1 MKTFLGIPDD
11 SFIRGKIPM
20 TKQEIRILTIAKLCL
35 PEDGVIADIGAGTG
49 SISIEAALQMPK
61 GHVFSIE
68 RKQEGIDLIKA
79 NSEKFE
85 VNNITVIEAEAPN
98 GMAELPELDAAVIGG
113 SGSKLSPILDLLDR
127 KLKHGAR
134 LVLNCVTLQTISQAS
149 DWLRKAKEEYI
160 NSLTAEEK
168 LAINIAAYVKD
179 PQKFLK
185 AVEDRRKELATSDSI
200 INSNSSNVA
209 ISN

>member
-79 NSEKFE
+79 NSAKFE
-85 VNNITVIEAEAPN
+85 VNNITVIEAEAPD

-160 NSLTAEEK
+160 YEIIQVQVNRWDQIGPYDMAKALNPIFILTAAK
-168 LAINIAAYVKD
+168 K
-179 PQKFLK
+179 
-185 AVEDRRKELATSDSI
+185 
-200 INSNSSNVA
+200 
-209 ISN
+209 

>member
-160 NSLTAEEK
+160 YEIIQVQVNRWDQIGPYDMAKALNPIFILTA
-168 LAINIAAYVKD
+168 VK
-179 PQKFLK
+179 K
-185 AVEDRRKELATSDSI
+185 
-200 INSNSSNVA
+200 
-209 ISN
+209 

>member
-79 NSEKFE
+79 NSAKFE
-85 VNNITVIEAEAPN
+85 VNNITVIEAEAPD

-160 NSLTAEEK
+160 YEIIQVQVNRWDQIGPYDMAKALNPIFIFTA
-168 LAINIAAYVKD
+168 VK
-179 PQKFLK
+179 K
-185 AVEDRRKELATSDSI
+185 
-200 INSNSSNVA
+200 
-209 ISN
+209 

>member
-79 NSEKFE
+79 NSAKFE
-85 VNNITVIEAEAPN
+85 VNNITVIEAEAPD
-98 GMAELPELDAAVIGG
+98 GMADLPELDAAVIGG
-113 SGSKLSPILDLLDR
+113 SGSKLSPILDMLDR

-160 NSLTAEEK
+160 YEIIQVHVNRWDQIGPYDMAKALNPIFILTAAK
-168 LAINIAAYVKD
+168 K
-179 PQKFLK
+179 
-185 AVEDRRKELATSDSI
+185 
-200 INSNSSNVA
+200 
-209 ISN
+209 

>member
-79 NSEKFE
+79 NSAKFE

-98 GMAELPELDAAVIGG
+98 GMAELPELDAVVIGG
-113 SGSKLSPILDLLDR
+113 SGSKLSPILDMLDR

-160 NSLTAEEK
+160 YEIIQVQVNRWDQIGPYDMAKALNPIFILTA
-168 LAINIAAYVKD
+168 VK
-179 PQKFLK
+179 K
-185 AVEDRRKELATSDSI
+185 
-200 INSNSSNVA
+200 
-209 ISN
+209 

>member
-1 MKTFLGIPDD
+1 MKNFLGIPDD

-79 NSEKFE
+79 NSAKFE
-85 VNNITVIEAEAPN
+85 VNNITVIEAEAPD

-113 SGSKLSPILDLLDR
+113 SGSKLSPILDMLDR

-160 NSLTAEEK
+160 YEIIQVQVNRWDQIGPYDMAKALNPIFILTA
-168 LAINIAAYVKD
+168 VK
-179 PQKFLK
+179 K
-185 AVEDRRKELATSDSI
+185 
-200 INSNSSNVA
+200 
-209 ISN
+209 

>member
-20 TKQEIRILTIAKLCL
+20 TKQEIRILTIVKLCL

-79 NSEKFE
+79 NSAKFE
-85 VNNITVIEAEAPN
+85 VNNITVIEAEAPD

-160 NSLTAEEK
+160 YEIIQVQVNRWDQIGLYDMAKALNPIFILTA
-168 LAINIAAYVKD
+168 VK
-179 PQKFLK
+179 K
-185 AVEDRRKELATSDSI
+185 
-200 INSNSSNVA
+200 
-209 ISN
+209 

>member
-79 NSEKFE
+79 NSAKFE
-85 VNNITVIEAEAPN
+85 VNNITVIEAEAPD

-113 SGSKLSPILDLLDR
+113 SGSKLSPILDMLDR

-160 NSLTAEEK
+160 YEIIQVQVNRWDQIGPYDMAKALNPIFILTA
-168 LAINIAAYVKD
+168 VK
-179 PQKFLK
+179 K
-185 AVEDRRKELATSDSI
+185 
-200 INSNSSNVA
+200 
-209 ISN
+209 

>member
-79 NSEKFE
+79 NSAKFE

-160 NSLTAEEK
+160 YEIIQVQVNRWDQIGPYDMAKALNPIFILTA
-168 LAINIAAYVKD
+168 VK
-179 PQKFLK
+179 K
-185 AVEDRRKELATSDSI
+185 
-200 INSNSSNVA
+200 
-209 ISN
+209 

>member
-79 NSEKFE
+79 NSAKFE
-85 VNNITVIEAEAPN
+85 VNNITVIEAEAPD

-113 SGSKLSPILDLLDR
+113 SGSKLSPILDMLNR

-160 NSLTAEEK
+160 YEIIQVQVNRWDQIGPYDMAKALNPIFILTA
-168 LAINIAAYVKD
+168 VK
-179 PQKFLK
+179 K
-185 AVEDRRKELATSDSI
+185 
-200 INSNSSNVA
+200 
-209 ISN
+209 

>member
-79 NSEKFE
+79 NSAKFE
-85 VNNITVIEAEAPN
+85 VNNITVIEAEAPD

-160 NSLTAEEK
+160 YEIIQVQVNRWDQIGPYDMAKALNPIFILTA
-168 LAINIAAYVKD
+168 VK
-179 PQKFLK
+179 K
-185 AVEDRRKELATSDSI
+185 
-200 INSNSSNVA
+200 
-209 ISN
+209 